1 MIDMIYL
8 RMTQS
13 NQGLAVLDFLE
24 GYMYT
29 ITKEGDDA
37 IQLDTGHLGAAGQEL
52 RSVFQGYETQVKPG
66 GGAEARATFNSG

>member
-13 NQGLAVLDFLE
+13 NQGLAVLDSLE

-29 ITKEGDDA
+29 ITKGGDDA
-37 IQLDTGHLGAAGQEL
+37 IQLAVGHLGAGQEL

-66 GGAEARATFNSG
+66 GGTEARATFNSG

>member
-29 ITKEGDDA
+29 ITKGSDDA
-37 IQLDTGHLGAAGQEL
+37 IQLATGHLGAGQEL

>member
-1 MIDMIYL
+1 MIYMIYL

-24 GYMYT
+24 GYVCT
-29 ITKEGDDA
+29 ITKGGDDA
-37 IQLDTGHLGAAGQEL
+37 IQLAAGHLGAGQEL

-66 GGAEARATFNSG
+66 CGGGVVVLR